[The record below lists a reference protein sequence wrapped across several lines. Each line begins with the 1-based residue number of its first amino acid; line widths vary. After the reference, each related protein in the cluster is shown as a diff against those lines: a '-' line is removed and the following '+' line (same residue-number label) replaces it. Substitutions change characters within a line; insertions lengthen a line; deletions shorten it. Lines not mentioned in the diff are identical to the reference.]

1 VDSTF
6 KERII
11 TRKEVKFSDYLVQK
25 ALDFKQNFMQSPI
38 QMKKIAFQKIEKI
51 SCPSCGSRMLPRPY
65 SLHYVIPLDKCL
77 SCQKIWFDADEL
89 EILQIL
95 IEGR

>member
-1 VDSTF
+1 SSTF

-11 TRKEVKFSDYLVQK
+11 TRKEVKFSEYLMNK
-25 ALDFKQNFMQSPI
+25 ARDFKQQFMENPALMRKISLQSPERI
-38 QMKKIAFQKIEKI
+38 L
-51 SCPSCGSRMLPRPY
+51 CPSCGSRMLLRPY
-65 SLHYVIPLDKCL
+65 SLHYIIPVDKCF
-77 SCQKIWFDADEL
+77 SCQKIWFDDDEL